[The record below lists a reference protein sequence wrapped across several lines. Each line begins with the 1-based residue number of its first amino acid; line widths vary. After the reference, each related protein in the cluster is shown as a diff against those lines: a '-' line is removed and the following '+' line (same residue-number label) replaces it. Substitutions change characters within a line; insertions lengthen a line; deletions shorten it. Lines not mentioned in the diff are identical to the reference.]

1 MKDDT
6 GGKIGSKEIREPL
19 FTAKDPTDRDP
30 QELYEFGPFRL
41 EPGERKLWRN
51 DEPVALTPK
60 AFDTLVLL
68 VRNSGH
74 LLEKEELVRALWPDS
89 FVEEGNLS
97 NNVFVL
103 RKALGEDPQYIE
115 TIPRRGYRFVGA
127 VRQLPSAKKALGEQ
141 REFAS
146 DALTTPAQTLLP
158 QTTPTAEPGVFAGNR
173 KRATVLVLTF
183 AMVGGLLG
191 SLGWKIVRDRRVSLS
206 SALHIRSL
214 AVLPLANLSGDPE
227 QEYFSDG
234 LTEALTNDLGK
245 FSALRVISRT
255 SVMQYKGSKKTV
267 PEIAR
272 DLNVDAVIE
281 GTVLRSGNHVRV
293 TVNLIQAW
301 PERHLWAENYETEAE
316 DLLSV
321 QAKVAQSVAR
331 QIQLRVTP
339 PEQSR
344 LSSHTVNPAAQD
356 LFFRGLR
363 ARNSETAEAAQNA
376 IGYFQQS
383 IQKDSTYAPAYAA
396 LAGAYAMWYP
406 GESGPRDKMPKA
418 REAAQKALAL
428 DETLPGA
435 HRVMGYI
442 ELCYDWNWAD
452 AEKEF
457 KRALELDPN
466 DVWAHNYYAW
476 ELVNLGRT
484 DESLVHVRQVI
495 SLDPYSRGGDY
506 PIWVTYL
513 AHRYNEAV
521 QLATA
526 KIALDPNDP
535 WNHYDLA
542 LVYEQMGKPTESVQE
557 YWKFESLSGAEP
569 QTIARL
575 QEAFGTSGARGFWRR
590 RLEDYLEAAK
600 SGYVNAGMVAQACAR
615 VGERDCAFEWLEKG
629 LQDRI
634 DLMVALNAD
643 PVFDGIRTDR
653 RFQDL
658 IRRVGLPQ

>member
-1 MKDDT
+1 MQPLAY
-6 GGKIGSKEIREPL
+6 GSKIVHFGVFQVDLHSGELYKAGLRVKLQQQPLQVLTLLLERPSVVVTREEL
-19 FTAKDPTDRDP
+19 RAKLWPTDTFVDF
-30 QELYEFGPFRL
+30 EHSLNTAV
-41 EPGERKLWRN
+41 RKLR
-51 DEPVALTPK
+51 DALGDAAENPI
-60 AFDTLVLL
+60 
-68 VRNSGH
+68 
-74 LLEKEELVRALWPDS
+74 
-89 FVEEGNLS
+89 FVET
-97 NNVFVL
+97 VP
-103 RKALGEDPQYIE
+103 RK
-115 TIPRRGYRFVGA
+115 GYRFIAPVE
-127 VRQLPSAKKALGEQ
+127 RP
-141 REFAS
+141 AS

-158 QTTPTAEPGVFAGNR
+158 QTTPTAEPGVVAGNR

-183 AMVGGLLG
+183 AMVAALLG
-191 SLGWKIVRDRRVSLS
+191 SLGWKIVRDRRVS
-206 SALHIRSL
+206 LHIRSL

-255 SVMQYKGSKKTV
+255 SVMHYKGSKKTV

-301 PERHLWAENYETEAE
+301 PERHLWAEDYETEAE

-321 QAKVAQSVAR
+321 QVNVAQSVAR

-363 ARNSETAEAAQNA
+363 ARNSGTAEEAKNA

-383 IQKDSTYAPAYAA
+383 IQKDPTYAPAYAG
-396 LAGAYAMWYP
+396 LAATYAEWYP
-406 GESGPRDKMPKA
+406 GESGPRETMPKA

-428 DETLPGA
+428 DETLPNA
-435 HRVMGYI
+435 HTVMGYI

-466 DVWAHNYYAW
+466 DLSAHNNFAR
-476 ELVNLGRT
+476 ELVILGRT
-484 DESLVHVRQVI
+484 DEGLVHMRQAI

-513 AHRYNEAV
+513 AHRYDEAE

-557 YWKFESLSGAEP
+557 YLKFESLSGAEP
-569 QTIARL
+569 RTIVRL
-575 QEAFGTSGARGFWRR
+575 QEAFGKSGARGFWRR
-590 RLEDYLEAAK
+590 HLEDYREAAK

-629 LQDRI
+629 FQDRS
-634 DLMVALNAD
+634 DLMVTLNAD

-658 IRRVGLPQ
+658 IRRVGLSQ

>member
-1 MKDDT
+1 MAMQPLAY
-6 GGKIGSKEIREPL
+6 GSKIVHFGVFQVDLHSGELYKAGLRVKLQQQPLQVLTLLLERPSVVVTREEL
-19 FTAKDPTDRDP
+19 RAKLWPTDTFVDF
-30 QELYEFGPFRL
+30 EHSLNTAV
-41 EPGERKLWRN
+41 RKLR
-51 DEPVALTPK
+51 DALGDAAENPI
-60 AFDTLVLL
+60 
-68 VRNSGH
+68 
-74 LLEKEELVRALWPDS
+74 
-89 FVEEGNLS
+89 FVET
-97 NNVFVL
+97 VP
-103 RKALGEDPQYIE
+103 RK
-115 TIPRRGYRFVGA
+115 GYRFIAPVE
-127 VRQLPSAKKALGEQ
+127 RP
-141 REFAS
+141 AS

-158 QTTPTAEPGVFAGNR
+158 QTTPTAEPGVVAGNR

-183 AMVGGLLG
+183 AMVAALLG
-191 SLGWKIVRDRRVSLS
+191 SLGWKIVRDRRVS
-206 SALHIRSL
+206 LHIRSL

-255 SVMQYKGSKKTV
+255 SVMHYKGSKKTV

-301 PERHLWAENYETEAE
+301 PERHLWAEDYETEAE

-321 QAKVAQSVAR
+321 QVNVAQSVAR

-363 ARNSETAEAAQNA
+363 ARNSGTAEAAKNA

-383 IQKDSTYAPAYAA
+383 IQKDPTYAPAYAG
-396 LAGAYAMWYP
+396 LAATYAEWYP
-406 GESGPRDKMPKA
+406 GESGPRETMPKA

-428 DETLPGA
+428 DETLPNA
-435 HRVMGYI
+435 HTVMGYI
-442 ELCYDWNWAD
+442 EFCYDWNWAD

-466 DVWAHNYYAW
+466 DLSAHNNFAR
-476 ELVNLGRT
+476 ELVILGRT
-484 DESLVHVRQVI
+484 DEGLVHMRQAI

-513 AHRYNEAV
+513 AHRYDEAE

-557 YWKFESLSGAEP
+557 YLKFESLSGAEP
-569 QTIARL
+569 RTIVRL
-575 QEAFGTSGARGFWRR
+575 QEAFGKSGARGFWRR
-590 RLEDYLEAAK
+590 HLEDYREAAK

-629 LQDRI
+629 FQDRS
-634 DLMVALNAD
+634 DLMVTLNAD

-658 IRRVGLPQ
+658 IRRVGLSQ

>member
-1 MKDDT
+1 MQPLAY
-6 GGKIGSKEIREPL
+6 GSKIVHFGVFQVDLHSGELYKAGLRVKLQQQPLQVLTLLLERPSVVVTREEL
-19 FTAKDPTDRDP
+19 RAKLWPTDTFVDF
-30 QELYEFGPFRL
+30 EHSLNTAV
-41 EPGERKLWRN
+41 RKLR
-51 DEPVALTPK
+51 DALGDAAENPI
-60 AFDTLVLL
+60 
-68 VRNSGH
+68 
-74 LLEKEELVRALWPDS
+74 
-89 FVEEGNLS
+89 FVET
-97 NNVFVL
+97 VP
-103 RKALGEDPQYIE
+103 RK
-115 TIPRRGYRFVGA
+115 GYRFIAPVE
-127 VRQLPSAKKALGEQ
+127 RP
-141 REFAS
+141 AS

-158 QTTPTAEPGVFAGNR
+158 QTTPTAEPGVVAGNR

-183 AMVGGLLG
+183 AMVAALLG
-191 SLGWKIVRDRRVSLS
+191 SLGWKIVRDRRVS
-206 SALHIRSL
+206 LHIRSL

-255 SVMQYKGSKKTV
+255 SVMHYKGSKKTV

-301 PERHLWAENYETEAE
+301 PERHLWAEDYETEAE

-321 QAKVAQSVAR
+321 QVNVAQSVAR

-363 ARNSETAEAAQNA
+363 ARNSGTAEAAKNA

-383 IQKDSTYAPAYAA
+383 IQKDPTYAPAYAG
-396 LAGAYAMWYP
+396 LAATYAEWYP
-406 GESGPRDKMPKA
+406 GESGPRETMPKA

-428 DETLPGA
+428 DETLPNA
-435 HRVMGYI
+435 HTVMGYI
-442 ELCYDWNWAD
+442 EFCYDWNWAD

-466 DVWAHNYYAW
+466 DLSAHNNFAR
-476 ELVNLGRT
+476 ELVILGRT
-484 DESLVHVRQVI
+484 DEGLVHMRQAI

-513 AHRYNEAV
+513 AHRYDEAE

-557 YWKFESLSGAEP
+557 YLKFESLSGAEP
-569 QTIARL
+569 RTIVRL
-575 QEAFGTSGARGFWRR
+575 QEAFGKSGARGFWRR
-590 RLEDYLEAAK
+590 HLEDYREAAK

-629 LQDRI
+629 FQDRS
-634 DLMVALNAD
+634 DLMVTLNAD

-658 IRRVGLPQ
+658 IRRVGLSQ

>member
-1 MKDDT
+1 MAMQPLAY
-6 GGKIGSKEIREPL
+6 GSKIVHFGVFQVDLHSGELYKAGLRVKLQQQPLQVLTLLLERPSGVVTREEL
-19 FTAKDPTDRDP
+19 RAKLWPTDTFVDF
-30 QELYEFGPFRL
+30 EHSLNTAV
-41 EPGERKLWRN
+41 RKLR
-51 DEPVALTPK
+51 DALGDAAENPI
-60 AFDTLVLL
+60 
-68 VRNSGH
+68 
-74 LLEKEELVRALWPDS
+74 
-89 FVEEGNLS
+89 FVET
-97 NNVFVL
+97 VP
-103 RKALGEDPQYIE
+103 RK
-115 TIPRRGYRFVGA
+115 GYRFIAPVE
-127 VRQLPSAKKALGEQ
+127 RPT
-141 REFAS
+141 F

-158 QTTPTAEPGVFAGNR
+158 QTTPTAEPGVVAGNR

-183 AMVGGLLG
+183 AMVAALLG
-191 SLGWKIVRDRRVSLS
+191 SLGWKIVRDRRVS
-206 SALHIRSL
+206 LHIRSL

-255 SVMQYKGSKKTV
+255 SVMHYKGSKKTV

-281 GTVLRSGNHVRV
+281 GTVLRSGNHVRI

-301 PERHLWAENYETEAE
+301 PERHLWAEDYETEAE

-321 QAKVAQSVAR
+321 QVNVAQSVAR

-363 ARNSETAEAAQNA
+363 ARNSGTAEAAKNA

-383 IQKDSTYAPAYAA
+383 IQKDPTYAPAYAG
-396 LAGAYAMWYP
+396 LAATYAVWFP
-406 GESGPRDKMPKA
+406 GESGPRETMPKA

-428 DETLPGA
+428 DETLPNA
-435 HRVMGYI
+435 HTVMGYI
-442 ELCYDWNWAD
+442 EFCYDWNWAD

-466 DVWAHNYYAW
+466 DLSAHNNFAR
-476 ELVNLGRT
+476 ELVILGRT
-484 DESLVHVRQVI
+484 DEGLVHMRQAI

-513 AHRYNEAV
+513 AHRYDEAE

-526 KIALDPNDP
+526 KISLDPNDP

-557 YWKFESLSGAEP
+557 YLKFESLSGAEP
-569 QTIARL
+569 QTIVRL
-575 QEAFGTSGARGFWRR
+575 QEAFGKSGARGFWRR
-590 RLEDYLEAAK
+590 HLEDYREAAK

-629 LQDRI
+629 FQDRS
-634 DLMVALNAD
+634 DLMVTLNAD

>member
-1 MKDDT
+1 MQPLAY
-6 GGKIGSKEIREPL
+6 GSKIVHFGVFQVDLHSGELYKAGLRVKLQQQPLQVLTLLLERPSVVVTREEL
-19 FTAKDPTDRDP
+19 RAKLWPTDTFVDF
-30 QELYEFGPFRL
+30 EHSLNTAV
-41 EPGERKLWRN
+41 RKLR
-51 DEPVALTPK
+51 DALGDAAENPI
-60 AFDTLVLL
+60 
-68 VRNSGH
+68 
-74 LLEKEELVRALWPDS
+74 
-89 FVEEGNLS
+89 FVET
-97 NNVFVL
+97 VP
-103 RKALGEDPQYIE
+103 RK
-115 TIPRRGYRFVGA
+115 GYRFIAPVE
-127 VRQLPSAKKALGEQ
+127 RP
-141 REFAS
+141 AS

-158 QTTPTAEPGVFAGNR
+158 QTTPTAEPGVVAGNR

-183 AMVGGLLG
+183 AMVAGLLG
-191 SLGWKIVRDRRVSLS
+191 SLGWKIVRDRRVS
-206 SALHIRSL
+206 LHIRSL

-255 SVMQYKGSKKTV
+255 SVMHYKGSKKTV

-301 PERHLWAENYETEAE
+301 PERHLWAEDYETEAE

-321 QAKVAQSVAR
+321 QVNVAQSVAR

-363 ARNSETAEAAQNA
+363 ARNSGTAEAAKNA

-383 IQKDSTYAPAYAA
+383 IQKDPTYAPAYAG
-396 LAGAYAMWYP
+396 LAATYAEWYP
-406 GESGPRDKMPKA
+406 GESGPRETMPKA

-428 DETLPGA
+428 DETLPNA
-435 HRVMGYI
+435 HTVMGYI
-442 ELCYDWNWAD
+442 EFCYDWNWAD

-466 DVWAHNYYAW
+466 DLSAHNNFAR
-476 ELVNLGRT
+476 ELVILGRT
-484 DESLVHVRQVI
+484 DEGLVHMRQAI

-513 AHRYNEAV
+513 AHRYDEAE

-557 YWKFESLSGAEP
+557 YLKFESLSGAEP
-569 QTIARL
+569 RTIVRL
-575 QEAFGTSGARGFWRR
+575 QEAFGKSGARGFWRR
-590 RLEDYLEAAK
+590 HLEDYREAAK

-629 LQDRI
+629 FQDRS
-634 DLMVALNAD
+634 DLMVTLNAD

-658 IRRVGLPQ
+658 IRRVGLSQ